1 MSSIQN
7 ILESVDLLYK
17 RQTTI
22 QGIFK
27 TNYGYDF
34 DGVLHISVTQPDKTG
49 QRHAKIWYGPYHAET
64 WYGPYKPF
72 KKIIEKIKN
81 NLSDGDNVYIITA
94 RSSDSQPTINKF
106 LEDNNLSELKDKVY
120 YTDNQDKT
128 VVLNNLQINEFY
140 DDSCLR
146 INELSSKM
154 KNNLL
159 PHLKKLYFVEPEK
172 LSWIEASDEIIK
184 KECEKYK

>member
-49 QRHAKIWYGPYHAET
+49 QRHAET
-64 WYGPYKPF
+64 WEGPYKPF

-81 NLSDGDNVYIITA
+81 NLSNGDNVYIITA
-94 RSSDSQPTINKF
+94 RSSFSESTINRF
-106 LEDNNLSELKDKVY
+106 LDDNDLSQLKDKVY